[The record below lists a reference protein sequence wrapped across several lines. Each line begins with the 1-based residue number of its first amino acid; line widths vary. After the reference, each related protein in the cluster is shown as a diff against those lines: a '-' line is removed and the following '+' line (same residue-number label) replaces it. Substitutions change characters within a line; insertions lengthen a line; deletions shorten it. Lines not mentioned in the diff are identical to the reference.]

1 MPVLREG
8 SLGQARARVLKSETM
23 YAGPVFGVRKDRVV
37 EPGGVTVIRDVVTHS
52 GSVVLLPLFDDG
64 RVLLVRQYR
73 HAVGTHLWELVAGRI
88 EPRESPLAAAKRE
101 LLEETGYTARRFRKL
116 LEIYPSPG
124 YVSERML
131 VYSAE
136 GLTAGQARPEADE
149 RITARHF
156 SLRQLDTMMR
166 RGSLRDAK
174 SVAGILYHARFYRT
188 PRRK

>member
-1 MPVLREG
+1 MNVLRED

-73 HAVGTHLWELVAGRI
+73 HAVGTYLWELVAGRI

-116 LEIYPSPG
+116 LDVFPTPG
-124 YVSERML
+124 FVTESMMIFL
-131 VYSAE
+131 ATGLSA
-136 GLTAGQARPEADE
+136 GVARPEED
-149 RITARHF
+149 
-156 SLRQLDTMMR
+156 
-166 RGSLRDAK
+166 
-174 SVAGILYHARFYRT
+174 
-188 PRRK
+188 